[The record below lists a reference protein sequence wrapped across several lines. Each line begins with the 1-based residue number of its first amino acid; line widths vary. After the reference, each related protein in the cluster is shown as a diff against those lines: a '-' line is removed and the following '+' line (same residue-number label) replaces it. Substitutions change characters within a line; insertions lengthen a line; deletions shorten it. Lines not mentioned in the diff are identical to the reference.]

1 MIDSYSKSSGEVI
14 NELQSDSEYGLN
26 QFLVD
31 HRLEEYGLNALPEEK
46 STSIFVL
53 ILNQF
58 QDQLTLILLASAVV
72 SFGLAVTEEEELTW
86 SGLIDPIVILTILI
100 LNAIVGVQQ
109 ESSAESAIAALNKYS
124 SSDVKVLRDG
134 KLIHVK
140 QDYLVP
146 GDIIDL
152 SIGDIIPADA
162 RLIKIYSQT
171 LRIDQSILTG
181 ESESVLKDTEKINV
195 LNPVKQEQSN
205 IVFSGTTVVSGHA
218 RAIVV
223 QTGEKTAI
231 GDIYNDISSQI
242 SQPTPLK
249 QKLDDFGDLLAKFI
263 TIICIAVWIINF
275 NNFNDP
281 VHGSYLKGA
290 IYYFKIAVALAV
302 AAIPEGLSVVITT
315 CLALGTKKMA
325 KQNAIVRSLSSVETL
340 GSTNI
345 ICSDKTGTLTT
356 NQMVVRNLIFFQ
368 NDEDSKTPSLSKLS
382 ISGHSFNPK
391 GKVIDENDRKIR
403 LPDSNYPILHKIA
416 QISSVC
422 NDSNIV
428 KEENKETDQ
437 IIFKAIGEPTEA
449 ALKVFVEKLSKP
461 SKLELLESS
470 IKSVTPISDLYNSEY
485 PRLATFEF
493 TRDRKSMSVLTST
506 SANPNVCELLV
517 KGAPENIISRS
528 NFYLNQSPS
537 SLEIKK
543 LTPKYRN
550 ELLFSIDEYSSQ
562 GYRVIAL
569 AYNDSVDIKSAQQAQ
584 TSQHYEDLESNLVFA
599 GFAAIIDP
607 PRPEVSQSIKECQN
621 AGIKVIVI
629 TGDSPKTAEA
639 IAKEIGIFESDE
651 EENIKDL
658 ILTGKEFQALSD
670 KEKSIAVSKVKLFAR
685 VEPLHKSILVDY
697 LQKQGNVVAMTG
709 DGVNDAPA
717 LKKAD
722 IGISMGSGTD
732 VARLASDLVLQDD
745 NFSTIVNA
753 VKEGR
758 LIYNNTRQ
766 FIRYLISSN
775 IGEVVS
781 IFLTAALG
789 LPEALIPV
797 QLLWVNLVTDGLP
810 ASALGFNPPD
820 LKIMSKPPKSKDDPL
835 VSGWLLFRYI
845 VVGSYVGIATVF
857 GYVWYFI
864 FYENGPLIKFSQLSR
879 FHHCSAEFPE
889 IGCEIFQDIN
899 SQHGSTISLSI
910 LVVIEMFNAMN
921 NLSESDSLLTFPLWK
936 NVYLILSIILS
947 LILHAAILY
956 IPWLSS
962 LFQVVPLN
970 QDEWIAVIVISL
982 PVILLDEL
990 FKLYERLFLISSTPQ
1005 EVSVEKKTN

>member
-1 MIDSYSKSSGEVI
+1 MVEAYRNPASEVVDTL
-14 NELQSDSEYGLN
+14 ESDSSLGLTSHDAH
-26 QFLVD
+26 Q
-31 HRLEEYGLNALPEEK
+31 RLEKYGLNALPKE
-46 STSIFVL
+46 SPTSIFTL

-72 SFGLAVTEEEELTW
+72 SFVLALTEEETLSW
-86 SGLIDPIVILTILI
+86 SSLVDPIVILTILI

-109 ESSAESAIAALNKYS
+109 ESSAESAITALNEYS

-140 QDYLVP
+140 QEFLVP

-152 SIGDIIPADA
+152 SVGDVIPADA
-162 RLIKIYSQT
+162 RIIKIYSQT

-181 ESESVLKDTEKINV
+181 ESESVLKETEKIEV
-195 LNPVKQEQSN
+195 EDAVKQEQTN
-205 IVFSGTTVVSGHA
+205 MVFSGTTVVSGHS
-218 RAIVV
+218 RAVV
-223 QTGEKTAI
+223 VETGVNTAI

-249 QKLDDFGDLLAKFI
+249 QKLDDFGDLLARFI
-263 TIICIAVWIINF
+263 TVICIAVWVINF

-281 VHGSYLKGA
+281 IHGSYMKGA

-340 GSTNI
+340 GSTNV

-356 NQMVVRNLIFFQ
+356 NQMVAHNLVFFQ
-368 NDEDSKTPSLSKLS
+368 NDSSSNASLADLT
-382 ISGHSFNPK
+382 IYGHSFDPK
-391 GKVIDENDRKIR
+391 GKVVDEEGYEIN
-403 LPDSNYPILHKIA
+403 LPDPRYPILHKVS
-416 QISSVC
+416 QICSVC
-422 NDSNIV
+422 NDSNVV
-428 KEENKETDQ
+428 KEVKSDSSNNEYS
-437 IIFKAIGEPTEA
+437 FKAIGEPTEA
-449 ALKVFVEKLSKP
+449 ALKILVEKLSNENE
-461 SKLELLESS
+461 LERLDS
-470 IKSVTPISDLYNSEY
+470 ITPISDLYVSEY

-493 TRDRKSMSVLTST
+493 TRDRKSMSVLTKSST
-506 SANPNVCELLV
+506 TAENFELLV
-517 KGAPENIISRS
+517 KGAPENIIARS
-528 NFYLNQSPS
+528 ASFLNQSPS
-537 SLEIKK
+537 AVQIE
-543 LTPKYRN
+543 
-550 ELLFSIDEYSSQ
+550 ELSEHHRAALLASVGEYSAQ

-569 AYNDSVDIKSAQQAQ
+569 AYNENIDVELAQAAQ
-584 TSQHYEDLESNLVFA
+584 TSVDYERLETNLIFV

-607 PRPEVSQSIKECQN
+607 PRPEVSQAIKECKN

-629 TGDSPKTAEA
+629 TGDSPKTAES
-639 IAKEIGIFESDE
+639 IAKQIGIFEGDE
-651 EENIKDL
+651 EEEISSL
-658 ILTGKEFQALSD
+658 ILTGKEFHSLS
-670 KEKSIAVSKVKLFAR
+670 EEERLEAVAKVKLFAR
-685 VEPLHKSILVDY
+685 VEPVHKSILVDC
-697 LQKQGNVVAMTG
+697 LQQLGNIVAMTG

-745 NFSTIVNA
+745 NFATIVNA

-835 VSGWLLFRYI
+835 VSAWLLFRFI
-845 VVGSYVGIATVF
+845 VVGTYVGVATVF
-857 GYVWYFI
+857 GYVWYFTI
-864 FYENGPLIKFSQLSR
+864 YENGPLITFSQLSR
-879 FHHCSAEFPE
+879 FHHCSSDFPE
-889 IGCEIFQDIN
+889 IGCNVFHDIN
-899 SQHGSTISLSI
+899 AQHGSTISLSI
-910 LVVIEMFNAMN
+910 LVIIEMLNAMN
-921 NLSESDSLLTFPLWK
+921 SLSESDSLLTFPLWN
-936 NVYLILSIILS
+936 NVYLILAIILS
-947 LILHAAILY
+947 LVLHVAILY
-956 IPWLSS
+956 VPWLAT

-970 QDEWIAVIVISL
+970 KDEWIAVIVISL
-982 PVILLDEL
+982 PVIALDEL
-990 FKLYERLFLISSTPQ
+990 FKLYERAFVIPKTV
-1005 EVSVEKKTN
+1005 EVTTEKKNK